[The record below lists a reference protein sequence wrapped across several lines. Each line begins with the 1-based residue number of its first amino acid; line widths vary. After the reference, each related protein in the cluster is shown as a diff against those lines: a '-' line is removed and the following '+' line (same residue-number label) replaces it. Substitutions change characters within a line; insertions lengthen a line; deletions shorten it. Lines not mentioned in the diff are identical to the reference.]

1 MNTNRIKS
9 LIRYDWVT
17 NRQKLNLTV
26 GLIVI
31 IYACLALLTYFSKG
45 VYFGEVNPEL
55 PTILAQFIQGY
66 FSYAQFA
73 MEIVI
78 TTILHH
84 KFTNPR
90 SSTSYLTMPGT
101 SLEKWTVM
109 LLEYVMGAVTVF
121 GLYILCHVATMFVG
135 WILAPELHWLVNP
148 LEDTMDKVNN
158 YLIAIN
164 GQSWNDIVTGVENVE
179 GMTGEAIKSILDTVE
194 LMAYFTLIINIFS
207 YLVYI
212 CLNMCFR
219 TNGQIKSI
227 AIIFGGT
234 FVFTVIA
241 IVSMILTFAGIAEG
255 ADVDPTMA
263 ADSISST
270 MMTLV
275 YIWRFLIYASPLF
288 CVGLGYL
295 FYRQISRKQA
305 K

>member
-55 PTILAQFIQGY
+55 PTILAQFIQVY

-109 LLEYVMGAVTVF
+109 VSEYIIGAIVVF
-121 GLYILCHVATMFVG
+121 GLYILCHAATMSIG

-148 LEDTMDKVNN
+148 IDGTMDKVNN

-164 GQSWNDIVTGVENVE
+164 GQSWNDIVTGVESIE
-179 GMTGEAIKSILDTVE
+179 GMTGEAVRSILDTVE
-194 LMAYFTLIINIFS
+194 LMVYFALIINVFS

-227 AIIFGGT
+227 AILFGGS
-234 FVFTVIA
+234 FVLTVIA
-241 IVSMILTFAGIAEG
+241 TVSIIITFAAIAEG
-255 ADVDPTMA
+255 ADVASTTV

-270 MMTLV
+270 MMTII
-275 YIWRFLIYASPLF
+275 YFCRFLIYASPFF

-295 FYRQISRKQA
+295 FYRQICRKQA